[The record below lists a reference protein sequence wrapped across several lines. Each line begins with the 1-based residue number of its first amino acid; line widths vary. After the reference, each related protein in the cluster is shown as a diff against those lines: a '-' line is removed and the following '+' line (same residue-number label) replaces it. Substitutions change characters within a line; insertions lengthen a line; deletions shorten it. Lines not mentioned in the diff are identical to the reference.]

1 MSFAVGIV
9 GLPNVGKSTL
19 FSALTRAQVDIANYP
34 FATIEPNKAVV
45 PVPDE
50 RLQKLAL
57 QEKSE
62 KILPT
67 TIEFVDIAGLVAGAS
82 KGEGLGN
89 QFLANIRE
97 VDAIIH
103 LIRAFEN
110 SDIIRAGHG
119 ADRSYS
125 SDKSYSPAEDKKII
139 LTELALADL
148 EYLQKRIE
156 TLAKKAKA
164 DKDAAETL
172 EFFKKVELGLN
183 NGKLASEILNELDKT
198 YKSDKSYRSYFSE
211 LLTAK
216 PFLTVANISD
226 TREEVDIGGEK
237 VLALNAQLEY
247 EISQLAPE
255 EQAEF
260 RKSYLSDASDKSYS
274 GSGLER
280 LTRAAYQAL
289 DLITFITA
297 GPMETRAW
305 TVKRGT
311 KAPQAAGKIH
321 TDFERGFIKAEVID
335 WDKLLEAGGYG
346 PAREKGWIRLE
357 GKDYTVKDGDVV
369 HFKFNI

>member
-50 RLQKLAL
+50 RLQKLAA

-67 TIEFVDIAGLVAGAS
+67 TIEFVDIAGLVAGAH

-103 LIRAFEN
+103 LIRDFEN
-110 SDIIRAGHG
+110 SDIIHVSGKV
-119 ADRSYS
+119 D
-125 SDKSYSPAEDKKII
+125 PAEDKKTI
-139 LTELALADL
+139 LLELALSDL

-156 TLAKKAKA
+156 TLTKKAKA
-164 DKDAAETL
+164 DKDAAAKL
-172 EFFKKVELGLN
+172 AAYKKFEEALN
-183 NGKLASEILNELDKT
+183 QNRLASEVALSEEEQRLTNDL
-198 YKSDKSYRSYFSE
+198 E
-211 LLTAK
+211 LLTSK

-226 TREEVDIGGEK
+226 TREEVEIDGEK

-247 EISQLAPE
+247 EISQLPPADQPGFL
-255 EQAEF
+255 AEMGL
-260 RKSYLSDASDKSYS
+260 KT
-274 GSGLER
+274 SGLAR
-280 LTRAAYQAL
+280 LIEKAYSAL
-289 DLITFITA
+289 SLITFITA

-305 TVKRGT
+305 TIQKGT

-357 GKDYTVKDGDVV
+357 GKDYVIKDGDVV
-369 HFKFNI
+369 HFKFNV

>member
-1 MSFAVGIV
+1 MSFSVGIV

-34 FATIEPNKAVV
+34 FATIEPNKAIV

-50 RLQKLAL
+50 RLTRLAA

-67 TIEFVDIAGLVAGAS
+67 TIEFVDIAGLVRGAS

-97 VDAIIH
+97 VDAIVH
-103 LIRAFEN
+103 LIRVFAN
-110 SDIIRAGHG
+110 PDIIHVSGKV
-119 ADRSYS
+119 D
-125 SDKSYSPAEDKKII
+125 PAEDKKII
-139 LTELALADL
+139 LTELILADL
-148 EYLQKRIE
+148 EYLQKRIDSVS
-156 TLAKKAKA
+156 KKAKA
-164 DKDAAETL
+164 NKAAAEELAELKKIEETL
-172 EFFKKVELGLN
+172 N
-183 NGKLASEILNELDKT
+183 QGKLASEVMGDMS
-198 YKSDKSYRSYFSE
+198 YGSDGSYTSYRSYWSE

-226 TREEVDIGGEK
+226 TREEIEIDSEK

-247 EISQLAPE
+247 EISQLPPE

-260 RKSYLSDASDKSYS
+260 RKSYLSDIPDKSYFA
-274 GSGLER
+274 SGLER
-280 LTRAAYQAL
+280 LTKAAYQAL
-289 DLITFITA
+289 NLITFITA

-305 TVKRGT
+305 TVTNGT

-321 TDFERGFIKAEVID
+321 TDFERGFIKAEVIA

-357 GKDYTVKDGDVV
+357 GKDYVIKDGDVV